1 MTFLGLVY
9 KKKNELFNF
18 KRQAQFAEYLEMRK
32 RLRLFKAEMGTLARD
47 DFYEAPAA
55 NFHGLKTGDSNDK
68 VTAALL

>member
-1 MTFLGLVY
+1 MSFSISNDKLGLPSTLS
-9 KKKNELFNF
+9 K
-18 KRQAQFAEYLEMRK
+18 RK

-55 NFHGLKTGDSNDK
+55 NFHGLKTGGSNDK